1 MTEEKFSV
9 YIETPIERTVLRL
22 AGWQSGSCRGLQI
35 LVHRFN
41 SGTGLQKCFTVL
53 FRLSSAVEQSAVNR
67 SVACSNQAAGAKN
80 DPTLTVG
87 FFLAFGYLF
96 QAATEGSLFGVDSWR
111 AQIYAVRTLRHEE
124 DPLAGVPNLAAVL
137 ILPTLSG
144 GFFIG
149 FRLP

>member
-1 MTEEKFSV
+1 MTEENFSV

-41 SGTGLQKCFTVL
+41 SGTGLQIL

-67 SVACSNQAAGAKN
+67 SVACSNQAAGAKKN
-80 DPTLTVG
+80 PTLTVG

-111 AQIYAVRTLRHEE
+111 AQIYAVRALRHEE

-137 ILPTLSG
+137 IFHLNGGIFFGFCLP
-144 GFFIG
+144 
-149 FRLP
+149 

>member
-1 MTEEKFSV
+1 MTEENFSV

-67 SVACSNQAAGAKN
+67 SVACSNQAAGAKKN
-80 DPTLTVG
+80 PTLMVG
-87 FFLAFGYLF
+87 FFWLLAICFKRRPKGACLEWIVGEHKFMPCEPYDTRRTRLREYPIW
-96 QAATEGSLFGVDSWR
+96 QPSLYF
-111 AQIYAVRTLRHEE
+111 
-124 DPLAGVPNLAAVL
+124 PP
-137 ILPTLSG
+137 
-144 GFFIG
+144 
-149 FRLP
+149 